1 MKSIRTII
9 KNLKLLF
16 RNKASA
22 IVILFAPLLI
32 VLIIGISFVDTQE
45 GFTIGVHKFDDSDF
59 TNRFVESIEKNNNVI
74 HYSTRES
81 CMDAIKQGVA
91 LACVSFPE
99 DFRLSDDDKSEI
111 TFIVDESRL
120 NLVYRLI
127 ADLTTNVGGEQA
139 EISQEI
145 TTNLIAIIDSG
156 ADSLEEIISSI
167 EEIKKKLDESTS
179 DASSIKSSVGTIDT
193 SYTGPSISNMGSL
206 ATSLRS
212 GFSSMRSRAL
222 DVVSSGEDLIAEVDN
237 ESKTQSFEQDLID
250 LKNNL
255 ENNDESLDNFD
266 ELVSKVNS
274 VSSSFDS
281 LKSKLE
287 SVEASK
293 KIISTKI
300 DSLSSNIGSIKE
312 DINSVSSQINIVLSS
327 FNELEFR
334 NPESIARPVTTNIE
348 TITSEYNNLVYSF
361 PYLLML
367 VIMFVGIMLSSTLVF
382 MEKDSKAF
390 FRNFTTPT
398 KDIFFMSMT
407 YFTALIVIAIQIL
420 ILLLGAYFILDIPLL
435 NNLYVTLT
443 ILFLST
449 TLFIFLGMLIG
460 NMFKTSE
467 SITMANIAVG
477 SIFLFLSNIILPLE
491 TLSQFI
497 QEISKYN
504 PYVITSETLRS
515 TILFEQSFLALQ
527 TDLFFITIYGLTLF
541 VLTIVLMKLV
551 SVRYFHK
558 FKHKAKTLEDS
569 VLHIQD
575 KNVNITNLEELLD
588 FLKTLSEEEYNK
600 YISEHNIFSEF
611 INKVH
616 GRFLARKIRKKEL
629 SKVIKILEKKVKKN

>member
-59 TNRFVESIEKNNNVI
+59 TNRFVDSIEKNNNVI

-81 CMDAIKQGVA
+81 CTEAIKQGVA

-99 DFRLSDDDKSEI
+99 DFRISDETKSEI

-145 TTNLIAIIDSG
+145 TTNLIAVIDSG
-156 ADSLEEIISSI
+156 ADSLEEVISSI
-167 EEIKKKLDESTS
+167 ENIKKKLDESTS
-179 DASSIKSSVGTIDT
+179 DASSIKSSVNTIDT
-193 SYTGPSISNMGSL
+193 SYSGPSVSNLGSL
-206 ATSLRS
+206 TTSLRS
-212 GFSSMRSRAL
+212 DFSSMRSRA
-222 DVVSSGEDLIAEVDN
+222 SSIITSGEELITDINDN
-237 ESKTQSFEQDLID
+237 STTYEFEQDLID

-255 ENNDESLDNFD
+255 QNNNESLDNFD
-266 ELVSKVNS
+266 ELVTRVDSI
-274 VSSSFDS
+274 SSSFES
-281 LKSKLE
+281 LKSKLD

-293 KIISTKI
+293 ETISNNI
-300 DSLSSNIGSIKE
+300 DSLSESISSIKE
-312 DINSVSSQINIVLSS
+312 DMNTVSSQINSILTS

-334 NPESIARPVTTNIE
+334 NPESIARPVSTNIE
-348 TITSEYNNLVYSF
+348 TITSDYNNLVYSF

-367 VIMFVGIMLSSTLVF
+367 VIMFVGVMLSSTLVF

-420 ILLLGAYFILDIPLL
+420 ILLVGAYFILDIPLL
-435 NNLYVTLT
+435 NNITVTLT

-491 TLSQFI
+491 TLSEFI
-497 QEISKYN
+497 QQISKYN

-541 VLTIVLMKLV
+541 VLTIALMKLV
-551 SVRYFHK
+551 SIRYFHK
-558 FKHKAKTLEDS
+558 FKHKPKTIEDN
-569 VLHIQD
+569 VLNIQD
-575 KNVNITNLEELLD
+575 KNINITNLQELVE
-588 FLKTLSEEEYNK
+588 FLKTINEEEYNN

-611 INKVH
+611 LNKAH
-616 GRFLARKIRKKEL
+616 GKLLARKIKKKEL